1 MQHRRSQRRVGHRR
15 IRKMMQ
21 LSSRVSNLGYGAA
34 TAKIAMAGAMLL
46 AIVVA
51 TPSARAEEVTKSFTV
66 NGRAIVRVDTNDG
79 SVRVTSGDNKEVQ
92 FHVEYQGYELN
103 RNLRVDSRQ
112 EGDKVE
118 LVARVSGHFGFSWG
132 NHNRNLHIEVRMPKS
147 GDLQVSTGD
156 GAVEASGVDGNI
168 TISTGDGAL
177 KANELTGTIDLHTGD
192 GSISVD
198 RLKGEIKLRTGDGSI
213 EARGL
218 DGKVTAD
225 SGDGH
230 IKLEGRFDGLNIKTG
245 DGSVE
250 ARVDNGSRMNT
261 PWNIRTG
268 EGSVDMT
275 LPGDLQA
282 NIDASTGDG
291 HISLGMP
298 VTVEG
303 SFSNS
308 QIHGK
313 MNGGGQPL
321 VIHTSDGSIRL
332 SKT

>member
-1 MQHRRSQRRVGHRR
+1 MKLPSHR
-15 IRKMMQ
+15 
-21 LSSRVSNLGYGAA
+21 A
-34 TAKIAMAGAMLL
+34 TAARL
-46 AIVVA
+46 VVITTLGLGFNA
-51 TPSARAEEVTKSFTV
+51 ALPAVHAEEVTKSFTV
-66 NGRAIVRVDTNDG
+66 SGRPNVRVDTNDG
-79 SVRVTSGDNKEVQ
+79 SVHVTSSDSRQVEFRVTYRGYVLNKD
-92 FHVEYQGYELN
+92 LS
-103 RNLRVDSRQ
+103 VDSRQ
-112 EGDKVE
+112 DGDRVE
-118 LVARVSGHFGFSWG
+118 LVARIHGHFGFMWG
-132 NHNRNLHIEVRMPKS
+132 VHSRELRIEVRMPKA
-147 GDLQVSTGD
+147 GDLDVSTGD
-156 GAVEASGVDGNI
+156 GAVETSSLDGNVNVH
-168 TISTGDGAL
+168 TGDGSV
-177 KANELTGTIDLHTGD
+177 KANTLSGTIVLQTGD

-198 RLKGEIKLRTGDGSI
+198 GLRGDIRLHTGDGSI

-218 DGKVTAD
+218 DGKVNAD
-225 SGDGH
+225 TGDGH
-230 IKLEGRFDGLNIKTG
+230 VKLEGRFDSLNIKTG

-250 ARVDNGSRMNT
+250 ARVGNGSKMNT
-261 PWNIRTG
+261 GWNVRTG
-268 EGSVDMT
+268 DGSVDMS

-332 SKT
+332 NKS

>member
-1 MQHRRSQRRVGHRR
+1 MVR
-15 IRKMMQ
+15 
-21 LSSRVSNLGYGAA
+21 LSNLGYRVVAA
-34 TAKIAMAGAMLL
+34 KLAMAGAMLL
-46 AIVVA
+46 VIAAA

-112 EGDKVE
+112 DGDKVE

-132 NHNRNLHIEVRMPKS
+132 SHNRNLHIEVRMPKS

-156 GAVEASGVDGNI
+156 GAVEASGVDGNT

-177 KANELTGTIDLHTGD
+177 KAHELTGTIDLHTGD

-225 SGDGH
+225 TGDGH

-268 EGSVDMT
+268 DGSVDMT

-321 VIHTSDGSIRL
+321 IIHTSDGSIRL

>member
-1 MQHRRSQRRVGHRR
+1 MVR
-15 IRKMMQ
+15 
-21 LSSRVSNLGYGAA
+21 LSNLGYRVVAA
-34 TAKIAMAGAMLL
+34 KLAMAGAMLL
-46 AIVVA
+46 VIAAA

-112 EGDKVE
+112 DGDKVE

-132 NHNRNLHIEVRMPKS
+132 SHNRNLHIEVRMPKS

-177 KANELTGTIDLHTGD
+177 KAHELTGTIDLHTGD

-225 SGDGH
+225 TGDGH

-268 EGSVDMT
+268 DGSVDMT

-321 VIHTSDGSIRL
+321 IIHTSDGSIRL

>member
-1 MQHRRSQRRVGHRR
+1 
-15 IRKMMQ
+15 MMR
-21 LSSRVSNLGYGAA
+21 LSNLGYRAV
-34 TAKIAMAGAMLL
+34 TARLAMAGAMLL
-46 AIVVA
+46 AIAAA
-51 TPSARAEEVTKSFTV
+51 TPSARAEDVTKSFTV

-103 RNLRVDSRQ
+103 RNLRVDTRQ
-112 EGDKVE
+112 DGDKVE
-118 LVARVSGHFGFSWG
+118 LVARVSGHWGFSWG
-132 NHNRNLHIEVRMPKS
+132 GHNRNLRIEVRMPKS

-156 GAVEASGVDGNI
+156 GSVEASGVDGNVI
-168 TISTGDGAL
+168 ISTGDGSV

-198 RLKGEIKLRTGDGSI
+198 RLKGDIKMRTGDGSI
-213 EARGL
+213 EARAL

-250 ARVDNGSRMNT
+250 ARVGNGSGT
-261 PWNIRTG
+261 KSGGTFGPGGGPG
-268 EGSVDMT
+268 EMT